1 MKVLYLIDSLQ
12 GYGAETSLVEIT
24 TRFKIIEPVFVQLYI
39 GDQLKKELQEKQ
51 VSVYSLNLS
60 GKYNFRAAVK
70 KVLEII
76 EIEKPQIIHSTLFR
90 SDIIARRIKKKL
102 PHILLVGSLVN
113 NSYSSFRLREM
124 NLQRRIKHLFI
135 KKWDRTTSRYVD
147 FFISNSEAIIEPN
160 IQALN
165 IPREKIIT
173 INRGRDFSFFSRK
186 KALPR
191 SLPFDKTTSTI
202 FLNVSRLENRKGHK
216 DLINAFALYLISKPY
231 AKLMIAGEGPERPNL
246 EKLIK
251 LLGVDQSVFLLGFR
265 KDIPDLLRVADFF
278 VFPSYYEGLPGALIE
293 AVISKIPV
301 IASNIPE
308 NRECLAPDS
317 ALLFS
322 PGNIT
327 EIRDA
332 LMKANNMSDWTLK
345 TKIAYCYAKEKFD
358 INNISGQYEDF
369 YIQIF

>member
-124 NLQRRIKHLFI
+124 NLQRRIK
-135 KKWDRTTSRYVD
+135 K
-147 FFISNSEAIIEPN
+147 
-160 IQALN
+160 
-165 IPREKIIT
+165 
-173 INRGRDFSFFSRK
+173 
-186 KALPR
+186 
-191 SLPFDKTTSTI
+191 STYLDVVLSH
-202 FLNVSRLENRKGHK
+202 F
-216 DLINAFALYLISKPY
+216 LINKCFI
-231 AKLMIAGEGPERPNL
+231 
-246 EKLIK
+246 
-251 LLGVDQSVFLLGFR
+251 LL
-265 KDIPDLLRVADFF
+265 
-278 VFPSYYEGLPGALIE
+278 
-293 AVISKIPV
+293 
-301 IASNIPE
+301 
-308 NRECLAPDS
+308 
-317 ALLFS
+317 
-322 PGNIT
+322 
-327 EIRDA
+327 
-332 LMKANNMSDWTLK
+332 
-345 TKIAYCYAKEKFD
+345 
-358 INNISGQYEDF
+358 
-369 YIQIF
+369 